1 MLGSCCQVHGSRAIR
16 EHQVGVSATA
26 QQLRHDTA
34 IRGSEWTTI
43 LASLPGPP
51 APSPALTAAPPPAA
65 LPAASTPSLSLRPY
79 CPVPYPRG
87 SVCQFQIFRGTPVRT
102 RCPASWLGCPHPRA
116 LQVTQLG
123 VLHAA
128 LACTSVLESFSASL
142 PGLGP
147 LVALRRDLELPIRA
161 HGVGGRGDEVRL
173 VCHYLISKREMRT
186 HPSGGGGATTGGT
199 GGDCSGTLCGR
210 GLR

>member
-79 CPVPYPRG
+79 CPVPYPCG

-161 HGVGGRGDEVRL
+161 HGVGGGGDEVRL

>member
-1 MLGSCCQVHGSRAIR
+1 MDHNSR
-16 EHQVGVSATA
+16 
-26 QQLRHDTA
+26 
-34 IRGSEWTTI
+34 
-43 LASLPGPP
+43 LPTWPP
-51 APSPALTAAPPPAA
+51 LAPSPALTAAPPPAA

-79 CPVPYPRG
+79 CPVPYPHG

-161 HGVGGRGDEVRL
+161 HGVGGGGDEVRL